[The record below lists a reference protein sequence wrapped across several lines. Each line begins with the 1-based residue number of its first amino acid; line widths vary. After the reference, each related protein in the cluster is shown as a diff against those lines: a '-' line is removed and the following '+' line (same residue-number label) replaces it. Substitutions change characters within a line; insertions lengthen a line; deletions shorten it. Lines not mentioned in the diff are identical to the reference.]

1 MTILE
6 ELTGLL
12 TQLDIPSETG
22 AFSDSAPDTYV
33 VLTPLTDRF
42 ELFVDNLPLIDVNEV
57 RISFFTKGNY
67 LETKRQITQALLQ
80 ADFTI
85 TDRLFVGFE
94 KDTKYFHLAIDIA
107 KHYEMEG

>member
-6 ELTGLL
+6 ELNDLL
-12 TQLDIPSETG
+12 SNLGIPVETG
-22 AFSDSAPDTYV
+22 EFSNSAPDTYS

-42 ELFVDNLPLIDVNEV
+42 EIFGDNLPLIDVNEV
-57 RISFFTKGNY
+57 RISLFTKSNY
-67 LETKRQITQALLQ
+67 LETKRRITQALLQ

-94 KDTKYFHLAIDIA
+94 KDTKYFHLAIDVA

>member
-1 MTILE
+1 LTILE
-6 ELTGLL
+6 ELNDLL
-12 TQLDIPSETG
+12 SNLGIPVETG
-22 AFSDSAPDTYV
+22 EFSDSAPDTYS
-33 VLTPLTDRF
+33 VLTPLSDRF
-42 ELFVDNLPLIDVNEV
+42 EIFGDNLPLIDINEV
-57 RISFFTKGNY
+57 RISLFIKGNY

-94 KDTKYFHLAIDIA
+94 KDTRYFHLAIDVA

>member
-6 ELTGLL
+6 ELNGLL
-12 TQLDIPSETG
+12 SNLDIPVETG
-22 AFSDSAPDTYV
+22 EFSGLAPDTYS

-42 ELFVDNLPLIDVNEV
+42 EIFGDNLPLIDVNEV
-57 RISFFTKGNY
+57 RVSLFTKGNY
-67 LETKRQITQALLQ
+67 LETERQITQALLG

-94 KDTKYFHLAIDIA
+94 KDTKYYHVAIDVA

>member
-1 MTILE
+1 LTILE

-12 TQLDIPSETG
+12 TQHDIPSETG

-42 ELFVDNLPLIDVNEV
+42 EIFGDNYPLIDVNEV
-57 RISFFTKGNY
+57 RISLFSKGNY
-67 LETKRQITQALLQ
+67 LELQKQITQVLLQ

-94 KDTKYFHLAIDIA
+94 KETKYFHVAIDVA

>member
-1 MTILE
+1 MTILG
-6 ELTGLL
+6 ELNDLL
-12 TQLDIPSETG
+12 SNLGIPVETG
-22 AFSDSAPDTYV
+22 EFSDSAPDTYS
-33 VLTPLTDRF
+33 VLTPLSDRF
-42 ELFVDNLPLIDVNEV
+42 EIFGDNLPLIDINEV
-57 RISFFTKGNY
+57 RISLFIKGNY

-94 KDTKYFHLAIDIA
+94 KDTRYFHLAIDVA

>member
-42 ELFVDNLPLIDVNEV
+42 EIFGDNYPLIDVNEV
-57 RISFFTKGNY
+57 RISLFSKGNY
-67 LETKRQITQALLQ
+67 LELQKQITQVLLQ

-94 KDTKYFHLAIDIA
+94 KETKYFHVAIDVA

>member
-22 AFSDSAPDTYV
+22 VFSDSAPDTYV

-42 ELFVDNLPLIDVNEV
+42 EIFGDNYPLIDVNEV
-57 RISFFTKGNY
+57 RISLFSKGNY
-67 LETKRQITQALLQ
+67 LKLQKQITQVLLQ

-94 KDTKYFHLAIDIA
+94 KETKYFHVAIDVA

>member
-6 ELTGLL
+6 ELNDLL
-12 TQLDIPSETG
+12 SNLGIPVETG
-22 AFSDSAPDTYV
+22 EFSDSAPDTYS

-42 ELFVDNLPLIDVNEV
+42 EVYGDNLPLIDVNEV
-57 RISFFTKGNY
+57 RISLFIKGNY

-94 KDTKYFHLAIDIA
+94 KDTRYFHLAIDVA

>member
-22 AFSDSAPDTYV
+22 VFSDSAPDTYV

-42 ELFVDNLPLIDVNEV
+42 EIFGDNYPLIDVNEV
-57 RISFFTKGNY
+57 RISLFSKGNY
-67 LETKRQITQALLQ
+67 LELQKQITQVLLQ

-94 KDTKYFHLAIDIA
+94 KETKYFHVAIDVA

>member
-1 MTILE
+1 MNILE
-6 ELTGLL
+6 ELNGLL
-12 TQLDIPSETG
+12 TNLSIPVETG
-22 AFSDSAPDTYV
+22 EFSDAAPDTYA

>member
-22 AFSDSAPDTYV
+22 VFSDSAPDTYV

-42 ELFVDNLPLIDVNEV
+42 EIFGDNYPLIDVNEV
-57 RISFFTKGNY
+57 RISLFSKVNY
-67 LETKRQITQALLQ
+67 LELQKQITQVLLQ

-94 KDTKYFHLAIDIA
+94 KETKYFHVAIDVA

>member
-22 AFSDSAPDTYV
+22 AFSDSDPDTYV

-42 ELFVDNLPLIDVNEV
+42 EIFGDNYPLIDVNEV
-57 RISFFTKGNY
+57 RISLFSKVNY
-67 LETKRQITQALLQ
+67 LELQ
-80 ADFTI
+80 KNSLKYCCKLI
-85 TDRLFVGFE
+85 SRLR
-94 KDTKYFHLAIDIA
+94 IDCL
-107 KHYEMEG
+107 

>member
-22 AFSDSAPDTYV
+22 AFSDSDHDTYV

-42 ELFVDNLPLIDVNEV
+42 EIFGDNYPLIDVNEV
-57 RISFFTKGNY
+57 RISLFSKVNY
-67 LETKRQITQALLQ
+67 LELQKQITQVLLQ

-94 KDTKYFHLAIDIA
+94 KETKYFHVAIDVA

>member
-1 MTILE
+1 MNILE
-6 ELTGLL
+6 ELNGLL
-12 TQLDIPSETG
+12 TNLSIPVETG
-22 AFSDSAPDTYV
+22 EFSDAAPDTYV
-33 VLTPLTDRF
+33 VLTDRF

>member
-1 MTILE
+1 MNILE
-6 ELTGLL
+6 ELNGLL
-12 TQLDIPSETG
+12 TNLSIPVETG
-22 AFSDSAPDTYV
+22 EFSDAAPETYV

-42 ELFVDNLPLIDVNEV
+42 EVYGDNFPQIDVNEV
-57 RISFFTKGNY
+57 RISLFTKGNY
-67 LETKRQITQALLQ
+67 LETKRQITQVLLQ

-94 KDTKYFHLAIDIA
+94 KEAKYFHVAIDVA

>member
-22 AFSDSAPDTYV
+22 VFSDSAPDTYV

-42 ELFVDNLPLIDVNEV
+42 EIFGDNYPLIDVNEV
-57 RISFFTKGNY
+57 RISLFSKVNY
-67 LETKRQITQALLQ
+67 LELQKQITQVLLQ

-85 TDRLFVGFE
+85 ADRLFVGFE
-94 KDTKYFHLAIDIA
+94 KETKYFHVAIDVA

>member
-22 AFSDSAPDTYV
+22 AFSDSDPDTYV

-42 ELFVDNLPLIDVNEV
+42 EIFGDNYPLIDVNEV
-57 RISFFTKGNY
+57 RISLFSKVNY
-67 LETKRQITQALLQ
+67 LELQKQITQVLLQ

-94 KDTKYFHLAIDIA
+94 KETKYFHVAIEVA